1 MDLRYSRS
9 CKSKLDYVLWPCN
22 LNFYRKSQGRD
33 LGIFDSRKQM
43 RADNPNLSRIRD
55 DMRVDYRWKSEGK
68 NRLLDC
74 Y

>member
-1 MDLRYSRS
+1 MDPRYSHS

-22 LNFYRKSQGRD
+22 LNFYRKSQDKD
-33 LGIFDSRKQM
+33 LGIFDLCKQVQV
-43 RADNPNLSRIRD
+43 DNPNLSRIRD
-55 DMRVDYRWKSEGK
+55 DTRVDFQWKSEGK